1 MEFYKN
7 FSKKKSKIPILK
19 GFALF
24 FNSLSFKTKTVV
36 LSFFGISSYFV
47 VKAQSFSSPVGL
59 NINQSILQ
67 MINADANHVA
77 LANDFADSSLILQ
90 ITKKFI
96 NYIVNIQLESVQIIS
111 STSINGDGMF
121 DMLIKGLT
129 IFAAIASFYKL
140 LKHFLDTERFD
151 NVKAFT
157 GFFGYIS
164 IFILFIF
171 SGPIVKH
178 VSSLNRNINTSN
190 ISNISNQIQSEMD
203 THILNNW
210 TLIKSEYDLLNDEI
224 DDNSINPIIIA
235 KNIGIKAQQ
244 SWLIM
249 KFNMK
254 NYIFTFYMSFFSMFL
269 MSALSIP
276 TVIMTIMVKITLSI
290 MILGAKLVFLLAF
303 IPGFENVWKTYMLN
317 MLNVLLWIPIFN
329 VIISFLLAI
338 VSGTISD
345 GSIGTGQIIWL
356 SILAIIFA
364 KQSIS
369 LTTTTANTIINGAG
383 AGIAGAMGS
392 LTSMGATSMMATGGA
407 MVAGGAAIAATG
419 GAAAPMVGGAAASKF
434 SKK

>member
-1 MEFYKN
+1 MQFYKN
-7 FSKKKSKIPILK
+7 FSKKRNKTPLLK
-19 GFALF
+19 GLLLF
-24 FNSLSFKTKTVV
+24 FNSLSFKTKTIV
-36 LSFFGISSYFV
+36 LSFFGITSYMV
-47 VKAQSFSSPVGL
+47 VRAQITSPVIAV
-59 NINQSILQ
+59 NTAQSILQ
-67 MINADANHVA
+67 MINPDADHAE
-77 LANDFADSSLILQ
+77 LAKDFAESSIILQ
-90 ITKKFI
+90 ITKRFI

-111 STSINGDGMF
+111 STSINGNGMF
-121 DMLIKGLT
+121 DTIIKGLT

-140 LKHFLDTERFD
+140 LQHFLNTERFD
-151 NVKAFT
+151 NAKAFT

-164 IFILFIF
+164 IFVLFIF
-171 SGPIVKH
+171 SGPIVQH
-178 VSSLNRNINTSN
+178 VASLNRNINTSN
-190 ISNISNQIQSEMD
+190 ISNISNQIQSEID
-203 THILNNW
+203 TQILKDW
-210 TLIKSEYDLLNDEI
+210 TNLKTKYDAYDKAIEVI
-224 DDNSINPIIIA
+224 DNPLSVE
-235 KNIGIKAQQ
+235 KAALKISQ
-244 SWLIM
+244 SMLMI
-249 KFNMK
+249 KFNVK
-254 NYIFTFYMSFFSMFL
+254 NTIFTIYMSFFSMFL

-276 TVIMTIMVKITLSI
+276 TVIMTIMVKVTLSI

-317 MLNVLLWIPIFN
+317 MLNVLLWVPIFN

-407 MVAGGAAIAATG
+407 VVAGGAVIAATG
-419 GAAAPMVGGAAASKF
+419 GSAAPMVGAAAANKF
-434 SKK
+434 SKE